1 MEALP
6 MPHPVPPTTSAFLC
20 LINHHQQFNVLN
32 YFLQNDTPW
41 CHISSMNFTAKLLGG
56 FSVRWPTVLLYRSLC
71 SFTPRGPLEL
81 LTQDTNGLHESQLI
95 RKPGF
100 AYYCCLCDL
109 EPVSHF
115 FLTLLLGVSWISPS
129 SSYPLCLFGNISFLV
144 VEYRGTNVYAPVLYL
159 SSLIP
164 GGLTVAP

>member
-1 MEALP
+1 MGVARGGVSCIIRQFASLASPNQLLCGCPSLALGSHGGHLH
-6 MPHPVPPTTSAFLC
+6 MPHPIPPTTSAFLC

-41 CHISSMNFTAKLLGG
+41 CHISSMKFSMNFTAKLLEG
-56 FSVRWPTVLLYRSLC
+56 FSVRWLTVLLYSFLC
-71 SFTPRGPLEL
+71 SFTPRGPLKL
-81 LTQDTNGLHESQLI
+81 LAEVTNGLPESQLI

-115 FLTLLLGVSWISPS
+115 FLTLLLCVS
-129 SSYPLCLFGNISFLV
+129 
-144 VEYRGTNVYAPVLYL
+144 
-159 SSLIP
+159 
-164 GGLTVAP
+164 

>member
-1 MEALP
+1 MGVAQGGVSCRIRQFASLTSPNQVCCGCPNLALGSHGGHLP

-20 LINHHQQFNVLN
+20 LINHHQQFNVLS

-115 FLTLLLGVSWISPS
+115 FLTLLLGVS
-129 SSYPLCLFGNISFLV
+129 
-144 VEYRGTNVYAPVLYL
+144 
-159 SSLIP
+159 
-164 GGLTVAP
+164 